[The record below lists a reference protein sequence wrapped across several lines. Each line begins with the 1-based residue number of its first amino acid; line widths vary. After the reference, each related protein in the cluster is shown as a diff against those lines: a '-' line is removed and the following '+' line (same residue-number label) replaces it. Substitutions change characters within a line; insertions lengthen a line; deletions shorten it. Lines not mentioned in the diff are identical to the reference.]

1 MNANKHGKT
10 KHLRPEELEALAL
23 AGERKLA
30 ARSSAHAAQC
40 ARCRTQAEELRVL
53 HGLLQALRPL
63 QPMVGFSDR
72 VMRRVRLPV
81 PWRVRV
87 LETIREHWVAAT
99 AALAGGI
106 GVLGMGFAWV
116 ATYPELTPMPV
127 AAFVLER
134 SSAVLWGAVMDIGR
148 LVYGMGIVQTAEG
161 IAGQL
166 TLLTAFVA
174 VATVT
179 VVGLAALRI
188 MLSLLNVPAGSRP
201 ARAG

>member
-23 AGERKLA
+23 AGDRKLL
-30 ARSSAHAAQC
+30 ARSSAHAAEC
-40 ARCRTQAEELRVL
+40 ARCRNQAEELRVL
-53 HGLLQALRPL
+53 HCLLQALTPL

-87 LETIREHWVAAT
+87 LETIRERWVAAS

-106 GVLGMGFAWV
+106 AVLGTGFAW
-116 ATYPELTPMPV
+116 AARYPELTPIAV
-127 AAFVLER
+127 TAFILER
-134 SSAVLWGAVMDIGR
+134 FSAVLWGAVMDVGR
-148 LVYGMGIVQTAEG
+148 LVYGTGIVQMAEG

-166 TLLTAFVA
+166 TLLTAFGA

-179 VVGLAALRI
+179 LVGLAALRI
-188 MLSLLNVPAGSRP
+188 MFSLLNEPAASRP
-201 ARAG
+201 ASAR